1 MAPDYYEMAREL
13 IQMLRIDG
21 ENECSSQLESVLL
34 DGMGATEILM
44 GLRHHLRAI
53 LGEENELT
61 GATFRYAKA
70 LADQI
75 DVALS

>member
-1 MAPDYYEMAREL
+1 
-13 IQMLRIDG
+13 
-21 ENECSSQLESVLL
+21 
-34 DGMGATEILM
+34 M
-44 GLRHHLRAI
+44 GLRHHLRAM
-53 LGEENELT
+53 GEENELT